1 MKENKIIFVKN
12 VAAVFMSRPMTL
24 GELSRRVSMSKDEV
38 LNIFNNDLKDVDY
51 GMYVSIQKILDYLKL
66 VS

>member
-12 VAAVFMSRPMTL
+12 VAAVFMSRPMKL

>member
-38 LNIFNNDLKDVDY
+38 LNVFNNDLKDVDY
-51 GMYVSIQKILDYLKL
+51 GMYVSVQKILDYLKL

>member
-38 LNIFNNDLKDVDY
+38 LNVFNNDLKDVDY
-51 GMYVSIQKILDYLKL
+51 SMYVSIQKILDYLKL

>member
-12 VAAVFMSRPMTL
+12 VAAVFMSKPMTL
-24 GELSRRVSMSKDEV
+24 GELSKRVSMSKDEV
-38 LNIFNNDLKDVDY
+38 LNVFNNDLKDVDY
-51 GMYVSIQKILDYLKL
+51 GMYVSVQKILDYLKL